1 MNQQPTT
8 NNQQPF
14 GGYYRR
20 KRVWVTGHTGF
31 KGSWLC
37 AWLVEMGAE
46 VTGYAIEPPS
56 KPAHFDELG
65 LKKRMKDVRADIRDA
80 GRVAREM
87 AKARPE
93 IVFHLAAQP
102 IVRAS
107 YDDPVTTYGTNV
119 MGTVHV
125 LEALR
130 RQKGVKAAVI
140 ITSDKCYENVEQEEG
155 YQEDDRLGGKDP
167 YSASKAGAEVA
178 FSSYARSF
186 FAQGAPAV
194 ASARAGNV
202 IGGGDWAKDRIV
214 PDCIRAW
221 HQKRAPLV
229 RNPSSTRPW
238 QHVLEPV
245 SGYLALGA
253 VLAGAKGLKGGRVEG
268 LRGAGEQL
276 KGGKVEG
283 LRGAGEQLRGGEV
296 EGWRG
301 FHSTNQQFNNSTAQM
316 LNGESFNFG
325 PKADINETVG
335 SLIGELRRHWPGA
348 KEPKIEKTVAKPE
361 AGLLR
366 LDCDKAKERLGWS
379 ATLDFA
385 ETAAFTADWYR
396 RFLEGREEAWKL
408 TTGQIGEYVRHAR
421 ARRLGWAG

>member
-1 MNQQPTT
+1 MKPPQSLNESTV
-8 NNQQPF
+8 QPF
-14 GGYYRR
+14 GGFYHR

-31 KGSWLC
+31 KGSWLS
-37 AWLVEMGAE
+37 AWLVQMGAE
-46 VTGYAIEPPS
+46 VTGYAIKPPS
-56 KPAHFDELG
+56 DPAHFDELG
-65 LKKRMKDVRADIRDA
+65 LKKRMKDVRADIRNA
-80 GRVAREM
+80 ARVAKEM

-119 MGTVHV
+119 LGTVHV

-130 RQKGVKAAVI
+130 HQPGVRAAVI
-140 ITSDKCYENVEQEEG
+140 ITSDKCYENVEQEAG
-155 YQEDDRLGGKDP
+155 YREDDRLGGKDP
-167 YSASKAGAEVA
+167 YSASKAGAEIA

-186 FAQGAPAV
+186 FAEGKTAV

-221 HQKRAPLV
+221 HRKQAPLV

-253 VLAGAKGLKGGRVEG
+253 ALAGHAGRLRGGIVEG
-268 LRGAGEQL
+268 LRGFLSTTQL
-276 KGGKVEG
+276 FNKSTT
-283 LRGAGEQLRGGEV
+283 QLLSG
-296 EGWRG
+296 
-301 FHSTNQQFNNSTAQM
+301 Q
-316 LNGESFNFG
+316 SFNFG
-325 PKADINETVG
+325 PRADINETVE
-335 SLIGELRRHWPGA
+335 SLIGELRDHWPGA
-348 KEPKIEKTVAKPE
+348 KPPKIERTKAKPE

-366 LDCDKAKERLGWS
+366 LDCAKARERLGWE

-396 RFLEGREEAWKL
+396 RFLEGGEKAWAL
-408 TTGQIGEYVRHAR
+408 TTGQIGEYVAR
-421 ARRLGWAG
+421 ARKRNLSWAR

>member
-1 MNQQPTT
+1 VKPPQPLNASTI
-8 NNQQPF
+8 QPF
-14 GGYYRR
+14 GGFYKR

-56 KPAHFDELG
+56 KPSHFDELG

-130 RQKGVKAAVI
+130 RQNGVKAAVI

-155 YQEDDRLGGKDP
+155 YREEDRLGGKDP

-186 FAQGAPAV
+186 FAEGGAAV

-221 HQKRAPLV
+221 HRKQAPLV

-245 SGYLALGA
+245 SGYLALGVA
-253 VLAGAKGLKGGRVEG
+253 LVANRELKGGRVEG
-268 LRGAGEQL
+268 LRGVEGEL
-276 KGGKVEG
+276 KGGTVEG
-283 LRGAGEQLRGGEV
+283 LRGKSFQQLNS
-296 EGWRG
+296 
-301 FHSTNQQFNNSTAQM
+301 STTQPLS
-316 LNGESFNFG
+316 GESFNFG
-325 PKADINETVG
+325 PRAEINATVG
-335 SLIGELRRHWPGA
+335 SLIGELRKHWPGA
-348 KEPKIEKTVAKPE
+348 REPKIEKTAAKPE

-366 LDCDKAKERLGWS
+366 LDCAKAKERLGWS

-408 TTGQIGEYVRHAR
+408 TSGQIGDYVRQAR
-421 ARRLGWAG
+421 ARRLAWAG

>member
-8 NNQQPF
+8 SNQQPF
-14 GGYYRR
+14 GGFYHR

-31 KGSWLC
+31 KGSWLS
-37 AWLVEMGAE
+37 AWLVQMGAE

-56 KPAHFDELG
+56 DPAHFDELG
-65 LKKRMKDVRADIRDA
+65 LKKRMKDVRADIRNA
-80 GRVAREM
+80 ARVAREM

-119 MGTVHV
+119 LGTVHV

-130 RQKGVKAAVI
+130 HQPGVRAAVI
-140 ITSDKCYENVEQEEG
+140 ITSDKCYENVEQEAG
-155 YQEDDRLGGKDP
+155 YREDDRLGGKDP
-167 YSASKAGAEVA
+167 YSASKAGAEIA

-186 FAQGAPAV
+186 FAEGKTAV

-221 HQKRAPLV
+221 HRKQAPLV

-253 VLAGAKGLKGGRVEG
+253 ALADGIRDPGSGS
-268 LRGAGEQL
+268 RGARNPESRIL
-276 KGGKVEG
+276 NPE
-283 LRGAGEQLRGGEV
+283 
-296 EGWRG
+296 
-301 FHSTNQQFNNSTAQM
+301 
-316 LNGESFNFG
+316 LNGQSFNFG
-325 PKADINETVG
+325 PRADINETVE
-335 SLIGELRRHWPGA
+335 SLIGELRNHWPGA
-348 KEPKIEKTVAKPE
+348 KPPKIERTNAKPE

-366 LDCDKAKERLGWS
+366 LDCAKARDRLGWE

-396 RFLEGREEAWKL
+396 RFLEGGEKAWAL
-408 TTGQIGEYVRHAR
+408 TTGQIGEYVAR
-421 ARRLGWAG
+421 ARKRNLTWAR

>member
-1 MNQQPTT
+1 MNRQPATS
-8 NNQQPF
+8 NQQPF
-14 GGYYRR
+14 GGFYKR

-56 KPAHFDELG
+56 RPAHFDELG
-65 LKKRMKDVRADIRDA
+65 LRKRMKDVRADIRDA
-80 GRVAREM
+80 GRVKREM

-119 MGTVHV
+119 MGTIHV

-140 ITSDKCYENVEQEEG
+140 ITSDKCYENVEQEAG
-155 YQEDDRLGGKDP
+155 YREKDRLGGKDP

-186 FAQGAPAV
+186 FSEGGPAV

-221 HQKRAPLV
+221 HRRQAPLV

-253 VLAGAKGLKGGRVEG
+253 ALAAAKGLKD
-268 LRGAGEQL
+268 
-276 KGGKVEG
+276 GKVEG
-283 LRGAGEQLRGGEV
+283 LRGAGGQLRGGRV
-296 EGWRG
+296 EGLRG
-301 FHSTNQQFNNSTAQM
+301 DSSQQLNSSTTQPLT
-316 LNGESFNFG
+316 GESFNFG
-325 PKADINETVG
+325 PRAEVNETVG

-366 LDCDKAKERLGWS
+366 LDCTKARERLSWF

-396 RFLEGREEAWKL
+396 RFLEGREQAWRL
-408 TTGQIGEYVRHAR
+408 TSEQIGKYVRHAQ
-421 ARRLGWAG
+421 ARRLAWAG